1 MTSKTI
7 LSGSEVNRITLEY
20 FTNPSYYENIGSTS
34 KEANLEWER
43 DVKFYRRRIMALT
56 KDLFRGATAD
66 ASLRS
71 AFDDYVSSAI
81 AHLKMLDTKDILQD
95 EYSSLEASEIHNTM
109 SCELDEEIGEANS
122 QLMKIPQGGG
132 TLDSFVVVTRP
143 TSQQED
149 PPKLKTVNLR
159 DPKLKH
165 KGVKRKKKR

>member
-1 MTSKTI
+1 MTSKAI
-7 LSGSEVNRITLEY
+7 LSESEMNRISIEY
-20 FTNPSYYENIGSTS
+20 FTNPSYYGEIGSAS
-34 KEANLEWER
+34 KEDESERKR

-56 KDLFRGATAD
+56 KDLFRGAVAD

-95 EYSSLEASEIHNTM
+95 EYSELEAPEVRHAM
-109 SCELDEEIGEANS
+109 PDELDAEVGEANS
-122 QLMKIPQGGG
+122 QLMKVPQGEG

-143 TSQQED
+143 TSQRED
-149 PPKLKTVNLR
+149 PPKLKTVNLH
-159 DPKLKH
+159 DPKLKR

>member
-1 MTSKTI
+1 MTSKAI
-7 LSGSEVNRITLEY
+7 LSESEMNRMSIEY
-20 FTNPSYYENIGSTS
+20 FTNPSYYGEIGSAS
-34 KEANLEWER
+34 KENDNERKR
-43 DVKFYRRRIMALT
+43 DVKFYRKRIVALT

-95 EYSSLEASEIHNTM
+95 EYSELQTPEVRQAKPG
-109 SCELDEEIGEANS
+109 ELDAEVGEANF
-122 QLMKIPQGGG
+122 QLMKAPQVGG
-132 TLDSFVVVTRP
+132 TLDSFVVATRP
-143 TSQQED
+143 ACQQED
-149 PPKLKTVNLR
+149 PPKLKTVNLQ